1 MPKNMVVLG
10 CQWGDE
16 GKGKIV
22 DLLADKAGAVIRF
35 QGGHNAGH
43 TLVYRGDVFKLH
55 LIPSAVLH
63 PCVKC
68 LIGNGVV
75 LSPKAL
81 LEEIHILE
89 SYGLAIRNRLRV
101 SRTCTLLLPYHVALD
116 HAREE
121 VKGLKAIGTTG
132 RGIGPAYEDKVARRA
147 IRFNDLFHP
156 ITFRQK
162 LEENVNYYNFLLT
175 QYYQS
180 QPVDFEVI
188 YRESMEMADALAP
201 LAANIPDLLRQL
213 TEQGENLI
221 FEGAQGALLDI
232 DHGTYPFVTSS
243 STMVGGVAPGTGFS
257 PLAIDEVLGVM
268 KVYATRVGAGP
279 FPTELQDE
287 NGEWLAIRGKEV
299 GTTTGR
305 RRRCGWF
312 DAVAAKHVVRMNG
325 VTSLS
330 LTKLDVLDGLKTIK
344 ICVAYRVGS
353 KVVQTFPSEAEVL
366 TACEPIYEELPG
378 WTTPTAQV
386 TQYEQLPDNA
396 IRYLDRISALID
408 ASIDIIS
415 TGAERDEIIMLRE
428 IL

>member
-1 MPKNMVVLG
+1 MPKNIVVLG

-22 DLLADKAGAVIRF
+22 DLLAAKAGAVIRF

-81 LEEIHILE
+81 LEEVHILE
-89 SYGLAIRNRLRV
+89 SYGLSIRNRLRV

-121 VKGLKAIGTTG
+121 VKGVKALGTTG
-132 RGIGPAYEDKVARRA
+132 RGIGPAYEDKIARRA
-147 IRFNDLFHP
+147 IRFNDLFNP
-156 ITFRQK
+156 TVFRQK
-162 LEENVNYYNFLLT
+162 LEENVSYYNFLLT

-180 QPVDFEVI
+180 QPVDFETI
-188 YRESMEMADALAP
+188 YRETMEMVNALAP
-201 LAANIPDLLRQL
+201 LATDISDLLHQL
-213 TEQGENLI
+213 TEQGHHLI

-243 STMVGGVAPGTGFS
+243 STMVGGVAPGTGFP

-279 FPTELQDE
+279 FPTELRDE

-312 DAVAAKHVVRMNG
+312 DAVAARHVVRLNG
-325 VTSLS
+325 VTRLS

-344 ICVAYRVGS
+344 ICVAYRLGS
-353 KVVQTFPSEAEVL
+353 KVLQTFPCDAEIL
-366 TACEPIYEELPG
+366 AECEPIYEELPG
-378 WTTPTAQV
+378 WTVHTSQV
-386 TQYEQLPDNA
+386 TQYEQLPDQA
-396 IRYLDRISALID
+396 IRYLERISQLIN